1 MRRASQSAQPWWM
14 LGIAFA
20 TLLVFLSGCGSDQL
34 SVEEYE
40 HNVAEILK
48 PDEQS
53 AQEDPF
59 VFQGLVPSLA
69 MSFEIMRCL
78 DREENPC
85 IVQPEFTELRRVS
98 EQARFEVADYHGKLC
113 QDEELH
119 PPSDLQAFH
128 ESLCA
133 DLQAIMGALDTVHIT
148 SQQALNALRDP
159 ERSTA
164 FLQRAAERILNAR
177 SDMIEAL
184 RSMRESGHLDPVFTD
199 VGDQIPE
206 LQN

>member
-1 MRRASQSAQPWWM
+1 M
-14 LGIAFA
+14 LGIAAA
-20 TLLVFLSGCGSDQL
+20 TLLVLLSGCGSDQL
-34 SVEEYE
+34 SAEEYE
-40 HNVAEILK
+40 QRVAEVLK
-48 PDEQS
+48 PDEQT

-59 VFQGLVPSLA
+59 VFQGLIPSLA
-69 MSFEIMRCL
+69 MSFEVMRCL

-113 QDEELH
+113 QDEDFH

-128 ESLCA
+128 DSLCE
-133 DLQAIMGALDTVHIT
+133 DIQTIMGALDTVHIT

-159 ERSTA
+159 DRSAA
-164 FLQRAAERILNAR
+164 FLRRAAERILDAR

-184 RSMRESGHLDPVFTD
+184 QSMRASGHLDPVFTD
-199 VGDQIPE
+199 VGEEIPE
-206 LQN
+206 LRN